1 MRSMYG
7 YFVRNVF
14 VKYMEGWDKIIWR
27 FNVVKA
33 TAGVVFCA
41 MTLATLL
48 SKKWGI
54 AWEVEKEMEMCLWAA
69 KWWYFR
75 IMECGKDG

>member
-1 MRSMYG
+1 
-7 YFVRNVF
+7 
-14 VKYMEGWDKIIWR
+14 MEVWDKIIWR

-33 TAGVVFCA
+33 AAGVVFCV
-41 MTLATLL
+41 MTLAILL

-54 AWEVEKEMEMCLWAA
+54 AWEIEKEMKMCLWAA

>member
-14 VKYMEGWDKIIWR
+14 VKYMEVWNKIIWR

-54 AWEVEKEMEMCLWAA
+54 A
-69 KWWYFR
+69 
-75 IMECGKDG
+75 

>member
-1 MRSMYG
+1 MRSMYE
-7 YFVRNVF
+7 YFVSNVF
-14 VKYMEGWDKIIWR
+14 VKYMEVWDKIIWK
-27 FNVVKA
+27 FNVVKDA
-33 TAGVVFCA
+33 AEVVFYV
-41 MTLATLL
+41 MTLAILL

-54 AWEVEKEMEMCLWAA
+54 AWEIEKEMEMCLWAT

>member
-14 VKYMEGWDKIIWR
+14 VRYMEVWDKMIWR
-27 FNVVKA
+27 FSVVKA
-33 TAGVVFCA
+33 AVGVVFCVI
-41 MTLATLL
+41 TLAMLL

-54 AWEVEKEMEMCLWAA
+54 AREIEKEMEMCLWVA
-69 KWWYFR
+69 KWWYF
-75 IMECGKDG
+75 IIIECVRNG

>member
-14 VKYMEGWDKIIWR
+14 VRYMEVWDKMIWR
-27 FNVVKA
+27 FSVVKA
-33 TAGVVFCA
+33 AVGVVFCVI
-41 MTLATLL
+41 TLAMLL

-54 AWEVEKEMEMCLWAA
+54 AREIEK
-69 KWWYFR
+69 
-75 IMECGKDG
+75 